1 MGGISSSHT
10 LKMATQLPPNY
21 DPADLEAAADII
33 TRNDILNG
41 SIEWGKLE
49 SADIITNKELQLIKA
64 YDNKPVQ
71 NKLDEFRR
79 CPRDFASLF
88 INIIGGKSG
97 VATLDR
103 TRYGLALI
111 EEILEEERNAFHA
124 FLELSDPWSPFLR
137 IMQTKGDTF
146 CTSSAAR
153 TISYL
158 LYRSK
163 QTPEDQL
170 SEVMQWCNDQLRD
183 PTSASM
189 ALEGLRNLLRHDDI
203 RVRFF
208 EDDGLNR
215 LGSLLKN
222 GSSDTTL
229 LYKALF
235 CLWLMSYNEDIA
247 AQFHTT
253 NVIQYIINVIKTVS
267 KEKILRIG
275 AAVLSNI
282 LNKGSEKQNNQ
293 QMIESKIFRLLE
305 NMNQRKWADPDLLQ
319 DLEVLTETI
328 TDDIREMSSWD
339 VYKSEISSGML
350 EKSPVHTSERFWK
363 ENVQM
368 FEKNKYEVLGMLITI
383 LKDSQNTQNLEIA
396 CHDIGMFVRFHPMG
410 RQIVNQLEGKYAIM
424 GLMEHPD
431 PNVQKEALLCTQK
444 LLVVSWEHLGAT
456 K

>member
-1 MGGISSSHT
+1 MG
-10 LKMATQLPPNY
+10 
-21 DPADLEAAADII
+21 DPADLEAAADIV

-64 YDNKPVQ
+64 YDNKPVE
-71 NKLDEFRR
+71 NKLAEFRR
-79 CPRDFASLF
+79 CPKDFAALF

-111 EEILEEERNAFHA
+111 EEILEEERSAFNA

-163 QTPEDQL
+163 QMPE
-170 SEVMQWCNDQLRD
+170 EQLRD
-183 PTSASM
+183 PASAGM

-215 LGSLLKN
+215 LGTLLKN
-222 GSSDTTL
+222 GGSDTAL

-247 AQFHTT
+247 AQFYTT
-253 NVIQYIINVIKTVS
+253 NVIQYMINVIKSVA

-282 LNKGSEKQNNQ
+282 LNKGDEKQNNQ
-293 QMIESKIFRLLE
+293 QMIECKIFRLLE
-305 NMNQRKWADPDLLQ
+305 NMNQRKWADPDLLE

-328 TDDIREMSSWD
+328 TEDIREMSSWD
-339 VYKSEISSGML
+339 VYKSEISSGIL

-363 ENVQM
+363 ENVHM
-368 FEKNKYEVLGMLITI
+368 FEKNRYEVLGMLITI

>member
-1 MGGISSSHT
+1 MVWLH
-10 LKMATQLPPNY
+10 
-21 DPADLEAAADII
+21 
-33 TRNDILNG
+33 
-41 SIEWGKLE
+41 SI
-49 SADIITNKELQLIKA
+49 A
-64 YDNKPVQ
+64 
-71 NKLDEFRR
+71 LD
-79 CPRDFASLF
+79 
-88 INIIGGKSG
+88 
-97 VATLDR
+97 
-103 TRYGLALI
+103 GLALI

-222 GSSDTTL
+222 GSSDTNF
-229 LYKALF
+229 LY
-235 CLWLMSYNEDIA
+235 
-247 AQFHTT
+247 
-253 NVIQYIINVIKTVS
+253 
-267 KEKILRIG
+267 
-275 AAVLSNI
+275 
-282 LNKGSEKQNNQ
+282 KGSEKQNNQ

-396 CHDIGMFVRFHPMG
+396 CHDIGMF
-410 RQIVNQLEGKYAIM
+410 
-424 GLMEHPD
+424 
-431 PNVQKEALLCTQK
+431 
-444 LLVVSWEHLGAT
+444 
-456 K
+456 

>member
-1 MGGISSSHT
+1 MGISSRHP
-10 LKMATQLPPNY
+10 LKMATALPPNY
-21 DPADLEAAADII
+21 DPADLEAAADIV

-64 YDNKPVQ
+64 YDNKPVE
-71 NKLDEFRR
+71 NKLAEFRR

-111 EEILEEERNAFHA
+111 EEILEEERSAFNA

-163 QTPEDQL
+163 QMPEEQL
-170 SEVMQWCNDQLRD
+170 SEVLQWCNDQLRD
-183 PTSASM
+183 PASAGM

-215 LGSLLKN
+215 LGTLLKN
-222 GSSDTTL
+222 GGSDTAL

-247 AQFHTT
+247 AQFYTT
-253 NVIQYIINVIKTVS
+253 NVIQYMINVIKSVA

-282 LNKGSEKQNNQ
+282 LNKGDEKQNNQ
-293 QMIESKIFRLLE
+293 QMIECKIFRLLE
-305 NMNQRKWADPDLLQ
+305 NMNQRKWADPDLLE

-328 TDDIREMSSWD
+328 TEDIREMSSWD
-339 VYKSEISSGML
+339 VY
-350 EKSPVHTSERFWK
+350 
-363 ENVQM
+363 M
-368 FEKNKYEVLGMLITI
+368 FEKNRYEVLGMLITI

-431 PNVQKEALLCTQK
+431 ANVQKEALLCTQK
-444 LLVVSWEHLGAT
+444 LLVVSWEHLGAA